1 MHQKPVYVTERGFHQ
16 IETDLILLRDVK
28 RPELVVRLQEAREGG
43 DWMDNAE
50 CQLVQNELAF
60 TDGRIHELENM
71 LQNAR
76 LIRAGEDKGKV
87 EIGDTVMIQ
96 AADRP
101 PGRGSE
107 APFGRGE
114 AGRRSA
120 TVAPIAP
127 GDSELEYYT
136 IVGVAEADPT
146 AGLIS
151 NECPLGQA
159 LLNRRVGEEVTVVT
173 PAGAT
178 VVRIVA
184 VL

>member
-1 MHQKPVYVTERGFHQ
+1 MHEKPVYVTQRGFSQ
-16 IETDLILLRDVK
+16 IEADLLFLRDVK
-28 RPELVVRLQEAREGG
+28 RPELVDRLQETREGG

-71 LQNAR
+71 LLNAC
-76 LIRAGEDKGKV
+76 LIQAGEDKGKV

-96 AADRP
+96 ALDQP
-101 PGRGSE
+101 PASGRDEGYGNGHAVARNRHSE
-107 APFGRGE
+107 
-114 AGRRSA
+114 
-120 TVAPIAP
+120 
-127 GDSELEYYT
+127 SELERYR
-136 IVGVAEADPT
+136 IVGVAEADPD

-159 LLNRRVGEEVTVVT
+159 LLNRRVGEEVTVAT
-173 PAGAT
+173 PAGVS

>member
-1 MHQKPVYVTERGFHQ
+1 MHQKPIYVTERGYNQ
-16 IETDLILLRDVK
+16 IQTDLIFLRDVR
-28 RPELVVRLQEAREGG
+28 RPELVDRLHEAREGG

-50 CQLVQNELAF
+50 CQLAQNELAF

-71 LQNAR
+71 LLNAR
-76 LIRAGEDKGKV
+76 LIQPGEDKGKV

-96 AADRP
+96 AFDHP
-101 PGRGSE
+101 PGRG
-107 APFGRGE
+107 AQQRHGNGGE
-114 AGRRSA
+114 AVIEASE
-120 TVAPIAP
+120 
-127 GDSELEYYT
+127 SELERYT
-136 IVGVAEADPT
+136 IVGIAEANPT

-159 LLNRRVGEEVTVVT
+159 LLNRRVGEEVTVAT
-173 PAGAT
+173 PAGES